1 MFYNTDQNYVSF
13 FFLSFFLCSS
23 PGSFTTALLPSIETV
38 LQKVTFTVREIKVDE
53 PFHGVQE
60 GEEEEQ
66 TRPYKDNNDDGDN
79 NNNNN
84 NEDSLRPTAT
94 AVAASTSTSA
104 ITIPTLQQTPSL
116 STRDGT
122 GKKTGGIP
130 GRRNIAVFRPKTG
143 TPYKIFGEIFQSS
156 HFRRYL
162 VVIIIMINVRQIF
175 RHLDATWPKYMIRE
189 FGPDVPKG
197 TIYAINPILIIVLVP
212 IVSATTSHID
222 PLVMIHA
229 GSYISAASVF
239 WLVLAPHSINASIL
253 FMIFLSVGESV
264 WSPRLNDYTVSVS
277 EEGREGTY
285 MALSSAPLF
294 LGTLLRC
301 VDLYV

>member
-1 MFYNTDQNYVSF
+1 
-13 FFLSFFLCSS
+13 
-23 PGSFTTALLPSIETV
+23 
-38 LQKVTFTVREIKVDE
+38 
-53 PFHGVQE
+53 
-60 GEEEEQ
+60 
-66 TRPYKDNNDDGDN
+66 
-79 NNNNN
+79 
-84 NEDSLRPTAT
+84 
-94 AVAASTSTSA
+94 
-104 ITIPTLQQTPSL
+104 
-116 STRDGT
+116 
-122 GKKTGGIP
+122 
-130 GRRNIAVFRPKTG
+130 
-143 TPYKIFGEIFQSS
+143 
-156 HFRRYL
+156 
-162 VVIIIMINVRQIF
+162 MINVRQIF

-239 WLVLAPHSINASIL
+239 WLVLAPQSINASIL

-301 VDLYV
+301 VDRRTQQPGSV

>member
-1 MFYNTDQNYVSF
+1 
-13 FFLSFFLCSS
+13 
-23 PGSFTTALLPSIETV
+23 
-38 LQKVTFTVREIKVDE
+38 
-53 PFHGVQE
+53 
-60 GEEEEQ
+60 
-66 TRPYKDNNDDGDN
+66 
-79 NNNNN
+79 
-84 NEDSLRPTAT
+84 
-94 AVAASTSTSA
+94 
-104 ITIPTLQQTPSL
+104 
-116 STRDGT
+116 
-122 GKKTGGIP
+122 
-130 GRRNIAVFRPKTG
+130 
-143 TPYKIFGEIFQSS
+143 
-156 HFRRYL
+156 
-162 VVIIIMINVRQIF
+162 MINVRQIF

-239 WLVLAPHSINASIL
+239 WLVLAPQSINASIL

-294 LGTLLRC
+294 LAKLPVGILSGILLEKYCPETLQDGQERQSRMMWLIIGLLTTTSPILLTC
-301 VDLYV
+301 CWGYVSTTKRQHKNGGNDDRHHNTDEFQGGARYTELQQTTAVTTTTIVTASNVI

>member
-1 MFYNTDQNYVSF
+1 
-13 FFLSFFLCSS
+13 
-23 PGSFTTALLPSIETV
+23 
-38 LQKVTFTVREIKVDE
+38 
-53 PFHGVQE
+53 
-60 GEEEEQ
+60 
-66 TRPYKDNNDDGDN
+66 
-79 NNNNN
+79 
-84 NEDSLRPTAT
+84 
-94 AVAASTSTSA
+94 
-104 ITIPTLQQTPSL
+104 
-116 STRDGT
+116 
-122 GKKTGGIP
+122 
-130 GRRNIAVFRPKTG
+130 
-143 TPYKIFGEIFQSS
+143 
-156 HFRRYL
+156 
-162 VVIIIMINVRQIF
+162 MINVRQIF

-301 VDLYV
+301 VDRRTQQPGLV